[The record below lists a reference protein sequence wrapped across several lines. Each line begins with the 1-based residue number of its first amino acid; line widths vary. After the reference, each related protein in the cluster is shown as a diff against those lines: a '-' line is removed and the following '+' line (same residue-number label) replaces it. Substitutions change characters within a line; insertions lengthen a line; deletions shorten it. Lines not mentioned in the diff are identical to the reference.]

1 MWIRRRTIRQ
11 RAMSEAQNHTGSQD
25 EHKPP
30 LWKLSLGA
38 LAVVYG
44 DIGTSPLYAVRECFD
59 PLHGVQPTLPNV
71 LGVLS
76 LITWALILV
85 ICVKYL
91 TLVMRADNEGEGG
104 ILALLALVAKPG
116 THSEPS
122 RTRTALVLAGLF
134 GASLLY
140 GEGTITPAISVLGA
154 VEGLRIATP
163 VFEHWVVPITLAILV
178 ALFAIQRRGTA
189 GIAAIFGPVTLL
201 WFTAISVLG
210 MPWIVREPQ
219 VLGAL
224 NPGHAVAF
232 LLNNGKVGFFLL
244 GSVVLCITGAEAL
257 TSDMGHFGKRPIRVA
272 WFTVA
277 FPALLLNYFGQGA
290 VLLGGGPAA
299 LANPFYAL
307 VPGLWIYPMVVL
319 ASLAAVVASQAL
331 ISGAF
336 SLTNQAV
343 QLGYCPRLRVV
354 HTSGHHEGQIYV
366 PEVNTALM
374 IACLTLVVVFKNS
387 SNLAAAYGIAVT
399 GAMTVTSVLFF
410 VVMRTRWGF
419 LPAFALLVVFLT
431 IDLSFLS
438 ANVVKL
444 QHGGWLPLVAGA
456 LIFTMFTTWKR
467 GRRALGER
475 LRASALPLEPF
486 VEDLA
491 SHQLVRVPGTA
502 VFMSGNPDSVPPA
515 LLHHF
520 KHNKSLH
527 ERVVLLSII
536 TEHVPGI
543 RRRER
548 VECRDL
554 GQGIYHVVA
563 HYGFMQSPRVPDI
576 LRQFRRLTGLEVGLM
591 ETSFY
596 LGRETLIA
604 TGRSGMWRW
613 RAALF
618 SFLSRNSHT
627 ATEFF
632 GLPPGRVVELGMQIE
647 L

>member
-1 MWIRRRTIRQ
+1 
-11 RAMSEAQNHTGSQD
+11 MSEAQNHTGSHD
-25 EHKPP
+25 EPKSP
-30 LWKLSLGA
+30 LWKLALGA
-38 LAVVYG
+38 LGVVYG

-59 PLHGVQPTLPNV
+59 PVHGVEPTLPNV

-85 ICVKYL
+85 VCVKYL

-104 ILALLALVAKPG
+104 LLALLALVAKPG
-116 THSEPS
+116 SHREPS
-122 RTRTALVLAGLF
+122 RLRAGLVLAALF

-140 GEGTITPAISVLGA
+140 GEGMITPAISVLGA
-154 VEGLRIATP
+154 IEGLRVATP
-163 VFEHWVVPITLAILV
+163 VFEHWVVPITLAILIV
-178 ALFAIQRRGTA
+178 LFMIQRRGTA
-189 GIAAIFGPVTLL
+189 GIAAIFGPATLL
-201 WFTAISVLG
+201 WFVVIAAAGL
-210 MPWIVREPQ
+210 PWIVREPR
-219 VLGAL
+219 VLWAL
-224 NPGHAVAF
+224 YPGHAVEF
-232 LLNNGKVGFFLL
+232 LFDNGRSGFLLL

-257 TSDMGHFGKRPIRVA
+257 TADMGHFGKQPIRLA
-272 WFTVA
+272 WFSVA
-277 FPALLLNYFGQGA
+277 FPGLIVNYFGQGA
-290 VLLGGGPAA
+290 VLLAGPSDAR
-299 LANPFYAL
+299 ANPFYAL
-307 VPGLWIYPMVVL
+307 VPELLIYPMVVI
-319 ASLAAVVASQAL
+319 ATVAAVVASQAL

-374 IACLTLVVVFKNS
+374 LACLTLVVVFRSS

-410 VVMRTRWGF
+410 AVMRERWSL
-419 LPAFALLVVFLT
+419 LPALGLLIAFLT

-438 ANVVKL
+438 ANLVKL
-444 QHGGWLPLVAGA
+444 QHGGWLPLVTGA
-456 LIFTMFTTWKR
+456 FIFTMFTTWKR

-486 VEDLA
+486 VQDLA
-491 SHQLVRVPGTA
+491 SHQLLRVPGTA
-502 VFMSGNPDSVPPA
+502 VFMSGNPESVPPA

-563 HYGFMQSPRVPDI
+563 HYGFMQSPRVPDV

-618 SFLSRNSHT
+618 SFLSRNAHT

-647 L
+647 V